1 MLDSKM
7 CPVHG
12 LFLPPLSHIPS
23 LLNHPLVHLRIYAPS
38 RKCFRFSH
46 FSFSLSLR
54 FSVIIQF
61 KGLRIYCLAPGLQVS
76 VSPSVLVSLLF
87 IFSQTRI
94 IPGRY
99 AQIDVRSDTRFVFSG
114 TNPRSLLFLLDQGS
128 PSPISIYSS
137 LGHVNTFIIT
147 SIYLFIYLQNNDFTY
162 RKRETYSQ
170 VSRNR
175 CHCVLVLDVR
185 TQPDKRGQALR
196 FVF

>member
-23 LLNHPLVHLRIYAPS
+23 LLNHLLVHLRIYAPS

-114 TNPRSLLFLLDQGS
+114 TNPRSLLFLLNQGS

-147 SIYLFIYLQNNDFTY
+147 STYLFIYRIMIL
-162 RKRETYSQ
+162 RIEKEKHILRCPETGVTVCWSWM
-170 VSRNR
+170 SGPSLTNA
-175 CHCVLVLDVR
+175 VR
-185 TQPDKRGQALR
+185 P
-196 FVF
+196 